1 MKEIGK
7 KVLIYG
13 YGNPGRLD
21 DGLGPL
27 FAEEIEKLHPEGVTV
42 DSNYQLAVEDSAEI
56 AEHDFV
62 VFVDASVSGTEPFS
76 FERVIPRN
84 HTSFSSHSISA
95 DALTAMA
102 ADLFSSKAEAYMLG
116 IRGYEFNGYDERISS
131 KAMKNLDEALVFMM
145 QMLKNRDFAKY
156 VSLNETLSG
165 RNKLLSNRKTEMRK
179 SYER

>member
-1 MKEIGK
+1 MKEKRK

-56 AEHDFV
+56 AEHDVV
-62 VFVDASVSGTEPFS
+62 VFVDAAVSGTEPFY
-76 FERVIPRN
+76 FERVIPRK

-95 DALTAMA
+95 DALIAMA
-102 ADLFSSKAEAYMLG
+102 ADLFSSRAEAYMLG
-116 IRGYEFNGYDERISS
+116 IRGYEFNGYDEKISA
-131 KAMKNLDEALVFMM
+131 KARKNLDEALVFMK
-145 QMLKNRDFAKY
+145 QVLVNCDFVKH
-156 VSLNETLSG
+156 VSLSETMSG
-165 RNKLLSNRKTEMRK
+165 KDKLLSKTEMRK